1 MVKLPPSNAGVAGSI
16 PGSGAEIP
24 PATWPKIQNIKQKQY
39 CNKFSKDFSNSPH
52 QKKKKKNL
60 KKKTKP
66 KNNDNVVCLV
76 REVSL
81 MRWSIIQLTTKYE
94 YNENVTEI

>member
-1 MVKLPPSNAGVAGSI
+1 MVH
-16 PGSGAEIP
+16 
-24 PATWPKIQNIKQKQY
+24 T
-39 CNKFSKDFSNSPH
+39 
-52 QKKKKKNL
+52 KKKKKKPQ
-60 KKKTKP
+60 KKNKP

-81 MRWSIIQLTTKYE
+81 IRWSIIQLTTKYE

>member
-1 MVKLPPSNAGVAGSI
+1 MVKISPSNAGVAGSI

-39 CNKFSKDFSNSPH
+39 CNKFSKDFSNGPH
-52 QKKKKKNL
+52 QKKKK
-60 KKKTKP
+60 KP